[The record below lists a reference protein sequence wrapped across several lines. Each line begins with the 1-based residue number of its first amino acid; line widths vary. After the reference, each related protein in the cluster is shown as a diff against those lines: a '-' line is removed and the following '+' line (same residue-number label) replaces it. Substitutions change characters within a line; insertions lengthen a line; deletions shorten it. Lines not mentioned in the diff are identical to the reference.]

1 MHAEGLLF
9 ASSARSGSNQ
19 DREQPVNPSVD
30 RFSMTST
37 LRFFLAL
44 AVAAPLCGA
53 SADKKATPATA
64 KQKPVVKVDNTPI
77 EAKAGVVMSYADVVE
92 PVQKA
97 VVSIYSTKI
106 VHQRVGNPLFRQLFP
121 NLPDSRDSKEEGLGS
136 GVIVSADGYILT
148 NNHVVEGADELKVS
162 LSDDRE
168 FTAKV
173 IGTDPKTDI
182 AVVKI
187 EADKLP
193 VVTLADSD
201 KARVGDVV
209 FAVGN
214 PLGVGQTVT
223 MGIISAKGRSVGI
236 LGDVGGYEDYI
247 QTDAAINMGNSGGAL
262 VDAKGR
268 LVGVNSAILSPS
280 RGNIGIG
287 FAVPVN
293 LAASIM
299 NSLIETGTVARGY
312 LGVSTDTITPDIAEQ
327 LDLPKDTHGVVVTDI
342 IAGAPAEKAG
352 LKRNDAIVGLN
363 GHAIQGLDDMRLA
376 IAQTAPGTVAKLRVF
391 RDGKERTIDVTLDK
405 VTEKPNELVDGVNV
419 RVLGPDERKRFNL
432 RNGVNGLVVTDVDD
446 TSPYSDFFVPGM
458 VIVEINRTPVP
469 DLAAARAIV
478 AAGPGRYLFLVYV
491 RGGFTYVTVPLK

>member
-1 MHAEGLLF
+1 MQLTPRHLVAATAL
-9 ASSARSGSNQ
+9 AA
-19 DREQPVNPSVD
+19 V
-30 RFSMTST
+30 
-37 LRFFLAL
+37 LAL
-44 AVAAPLCGA
+44 PAFAA
-53 SADKKATPATA
+53 SAEKKPAAATPN
-64 KQKPVVKVDNTPI
+64 KKPVVKVDNTPI
-77 EAKAGVVMSYADVVE
+77 EARPGFVTSYADVVE

-106 VHQRVGNPLFRQLFP
+106 VHQRIGNPLFRQLFP
-121 NLPDSRDSKEEGLGS
+121 NLPDERESKEEGLGS

-168 FTAKV
+168 FIGKV

-187 EADKLP
+187 AADKLP

-201 KARVGDVV
+201 KIRVGDVV

-223 MGIISAKGRSVGI
+223 MGIVSAKGRSVGI

-262 VDAKGR
+262 IDAKGR

-293 LAASIM
+293 LASSIM

-312 LGVSTDTITPDIAEQ
+312 LGVTTDTITPDIAEQ
-327 LDLPKDTHGVVVTDI
+327 LELPKETRGVVITDI
-342 IAGAPAEKAG
+342 TSPSPAEKAG

-363 GHAIQGLDDMRLA
+363 GHTISGLDELRLA
-376 IAQTAPGTVAKLRVF
+376 IAQTPPGTVAKLRIF
-391 RDGKERTIDVTLDK
+391 RDGKERTVDVTLEK
-405 VTEKPNELVDGVNV
+405 VAEKPNELFEGVNV
-419 RVLGPDERKRFNL
+419 RPLAADERRRLNISS
-432 RNGVNGLVVTDVDD
+432 RVNGLLVTDVDER
-446 TSPYSDFFVPGM
+446 SPYADIFAPGM
-458 VIVEINRTPVP
+458 VIVEINRIPVP
-469 DLAAARAIV
+469 DLTTARQIV
-478 AAGPGRYLFLVYV
+478 KGPDKYLLLIYSN
-491 RGGFTYVTVPLK
+491 GGFSYVPLPVK